1 MAHAYNECSLDECA
15 QLADEVQ
22 DFKMDFRHFFRRLF
36 LTVLQP
42 LSNHP

>member
-1 MAHAYNECSLDECA
+1 MIRSLYECA

-22 DFKMDFRHFFRRLF
+22 DLKMDFRHFFRRLLF
-36 LTVLQP
+36 AILQP